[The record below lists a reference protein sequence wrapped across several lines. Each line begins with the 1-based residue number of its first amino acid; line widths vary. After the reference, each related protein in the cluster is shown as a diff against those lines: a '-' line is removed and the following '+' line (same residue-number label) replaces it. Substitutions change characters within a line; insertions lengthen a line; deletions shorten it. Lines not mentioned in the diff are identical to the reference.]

1 MTSTQYLIGFLIAAV
16 LAFAISLGGMTMAY
30 FVSKR
35 AGTRSRATDTRRGG
49 RDAQADS

>member
-1 MTSTQYLIGFLIAAV
+1 MTSTQYLIGFLVAAV

-35 AGTRSRATDTRRGG
+35 DASRPRATSRRGG
-49 RDAQADS
+49 RDASADS